1 MKLVNIDCPGNKLDI
16 AYSVSIKEFFARMI
30 LHVIVIGHQTQ
41 GPRQAMCWALI
52 VWRQSVKCEQ
62 VAMQPYVNVIS
73 IIQTYEAEALAVLST
88 RLTTVDSPPS
98 PCQMDL
104 TYMPQLRSQMAAL
117 PSSDPRTTNDHA
129 LDGRPE
135 QRVRI

>member
-1 MKLVNIDCPGNKLDI
+1 MAVMVGTSLEYNGIV
-16 AYSVSIKEFFARMI
+16 VSSR
-30 LHVIVIGHQTQ
+30 V
-41 GPRQAMCWALI
+41 AMCWALI

-73 IIQTYEAEALAVLST
+73 IIQTSAAEALTVLST

-104 TYMPQLRSQMAAL
+104 TYIHS
-117 PSSDPRTTNDHA
+117 
-129 LDGRPE
+129 
-135 QRVRI
+135 